1 MRKTLMTYKT
11 ILVHLDQ
18 SAHTANRIKYAAAL
32 AALSSGHVVGAAMTG
47 LSRYVFAD
55 GLTSSND
62 PTLMHHVEF
71 LRKYATESTHS
82 FEKLANQEGANSIES
97 RLIDDDAVD
106 GMVLQARYSDLLVI
120 GQTDPHS
127 TVPGVFPNFPEQVV
141 LNSARPVLIIPYANT
156 FTKLFSHPLIA
167 WDGSTAAT
175 RAITAALPI
184 LTQAKKVDLVVFN
197 ANDEKFVHGNEPGA
211 DVSLF
216 LSRHGVKIQVVSHN
230 VKTDIGQALL
240 SVAADFG
247 NDVIVMGGY
256 GHSRLRETLLGG
268 VTKTI
273 FAAMTVPVLIAH

>member
-1 MRKTLMTYKT
+1 MTYKT

-32 AALSSGHVVGAAMTG
+32 AVLSSGHLVGAAMTG

-62 PTLMHHVEF
+62 PTLTHHVEF
-71 LRKYATESTHS
+71 LRKYATEATQS
-82 FEKLANQEGANSIES
+82 FEKIANQEGATSIES
-97 RLIDDDAVD
+97 RLIDDDAVG

-141 LNSARPVLIIPYANT
+141 LNSARPVLIIPYVNT
-156 FTKLFSHPLIA
+156 FKNLFTRPLIA

-175 RAITAALPI
+175 RAITAALPLLI
-184 LTQAKKVDLVVFN
+184 HAKKVDLVVFN
-197 ANDEKFVHGNEPGA
+197 ASDEKLVHGDEPGA
-211 DVSLF
+211 DIALY
-216 LSRHGVKIQVVSHN
+216 LSRHGVKVQVVSHT

-240 SVAADFG
+240 STAADLG
-247 NDVIVMGGY
+247 NDLIVMGGY
-256 GHSRLRETLLGG
+256 GHSRFRETLLGG
-268 VTKTI
+268 VTKTV
-273 FAAMTVPVLIAH
+273 FASMTVPVLIAH

>member
-1 MRKTLMTYKT
+1 MTYKT

-32 AALSSGHVVGAAMTG
+32 AAVSSGHLVGAAMTG

-62 PTLMHHVEF
+62 PALMHHVDF
-71 LRKYATESTHS
+71 LRKYATEATQS
-82 FEKLANQEGANSIES
+82 FEKIANQEGANSIES
-97 RLIDDDAVD
+97 RLIDDDAVG

-127 TVPGVFPNFPEQVV
+127 TIPGVFPNFPEQIV
-141 LNSARPVLIIPYANT
+141 LNSVRPVLIIPYVNT
-156 FTKLFSHPLIA
+156 FKNLFTRPLIA
-167 WDGSTAAT
+167 WDGSIAAT
-175 RAITAALPI
+175 RAITAALPLLI
-184 LTQAKKVDLVVFN
+184 HAKKVDLVLFN
-197 ANDEKFVHGNEPGA
+197 ASDEKLVHGDEPGA
-211 DVSLF
+211 DIALY
-216 LSRHGVKIQVVSHN
+216 LSRHGVKVQVISHT

-240 SVAADFG
+240 SAAADLG

-256 GHSRLRETLLGG
+256 GHSRFRETLLGG

-273 FAAMTVPVLIAH
+273 FASMTVPVLIAH

>member
-1 MRKTLMTYKT
+1 MTYKT

-32 AALSSGHVVGAAMTG
+32 AALSSAHLVGAAMTG

-62 PTLMHHVEF
+62 PTLTHHVEF
-71 LRKYATESTHS
+71 LRKYATEASHA

-97 RLIDDDAVD
+97 RLIDDDAVG

-141 LNSARPVLIIPYANT
+141 LNCARPVLIIPYANT
-156 FTKLFSHPLIA
+156 YKNLFSRPLIA

-184 LTQAKKVDLVVFN
+184 LTHAKKVDLVVFN
-197 ANDEKFVHGNEPGA
+197 ASDEKLVHGEEPGA
-211 DVSLF
+211 DIALY
-216 LSRHGVKIQVVSHN
+216 LSRHGVKVQVVRHT

-240 SVAADFG
+240 SVAADHG
-247 NDVIVMGGY
+247 NDLIVMGGY
-256 GHSRLRETLLGG
+256 GHSRFRETLLGG
-268 VTKTI
+268 VTKTV
-273 FAAMTVPVLIAH
+273 FAAMTIPVLIAH